1 MFDMYVH
8 TFVFIRLYKRI
19 YILYI
24 SMYICIPRTD
34 KLLICLYNDTRMYV
48 NNFLYDESLLK
59 TKKKKNKFQSVKW
72 YFVLSRVKDV

>member
-59 TKKKKNKFQSVKW
+59 TKKKKISFSQSSGIL
-72 YFVLSRVKDV
+72 YYQG

>member
-59 TKKKKNKFQSVKW
+59 TKKKK
-72 YFVLSRVKDV
+72 